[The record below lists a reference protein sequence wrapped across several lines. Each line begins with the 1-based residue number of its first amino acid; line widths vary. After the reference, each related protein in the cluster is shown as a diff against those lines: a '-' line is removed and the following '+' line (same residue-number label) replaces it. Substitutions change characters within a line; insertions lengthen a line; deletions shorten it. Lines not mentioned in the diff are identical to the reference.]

1 MIWERSVPL
10 KRDRRREIGQVGEQA
25 AADFLS
31 KQGFQVITRNWST
44 RLGELDII
52 ARDGEALVV
61 VEVRTTTS
69 QRFGFG
75 YESIDMRKQQK
86 VRRLALQYIHQQRI
100 THIPLRFD
108 VVSVLLDQERIPKQ
122 IDHLKGAF

>member
-1 MIWERSVPL
+1 L